1 MITIDQFAQVEMKVG
16 LVVEAAAV
24 EGSEKLIRQVVDFG
38 AEKRIVFSGIK
49 KWYQPEDLVGKKY
62 IYVTNLEP
70 RKMLDEESQAMILGV
85 ETGDGRYVLLEPAG
99 EVGVGERV
107 R

>member
-1 MITIDQFAQVEMKVG
+1 MITIDQFAQVEMRVG
-16 LVVEAAAV
+16 LVTEATAI
-24 EGSEKLIRQVVDFG
+24 EGSGKLIRQVVNFG
-38 AEKRIVFSGIK
+38 EDKRIVFSGIK
-49 KWYQPEDLVGKKY
+49 KWYKPEDLVGKKF

-70 RKMLDEESQAMILGV
+70 RKILNEESQAMILGV

-99 EVGVGERV
+99 EVEVGARL